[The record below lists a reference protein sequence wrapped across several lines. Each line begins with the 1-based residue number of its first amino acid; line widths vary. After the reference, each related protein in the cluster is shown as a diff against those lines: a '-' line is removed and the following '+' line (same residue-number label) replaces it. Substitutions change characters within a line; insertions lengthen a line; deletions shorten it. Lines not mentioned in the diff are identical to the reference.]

1 MNHDLSLFSCQQ
13 CRKHHFR
20 LHASLVCYQVDC
32 SDAKIF
38 SKSFPILFFNLLKRT
53 RFFVSVWH
61 RQKRYSIV
69 RSAFVKVLLHCSFE
83 NLYAQTDIGN
93 ENPALVSVSG
103 ILEESDKCAHVLRAC
118 IYGCARI
125 APGGP
130 TSVEQGNQGLEEA
143 EYVFVKHIRETYS
156 WNMESCLFGIPED
169 IRCYVSSVMW
179 IENSTSVQGRPRVS
193 KTIRGMF
200 ENEYAFRLFPPTFG
214 SDNEKIKSRSLINAN
229 RTILITSGIVLGGKF
244 VYRVSRIPNP

>member
-83 NLYAQTDIGN
+83 NLYVQTDIGN

-156 WNMESCLFGIPED
+156 WNILVKHGILFVRNSRRYPLPCLIGNVNRKFNERAGTAQ
-169 IRCYVSSVMW
+169 S
-179 IENSTSVQGRPRVS
+179 IENYSWNVWKWV
-193 KTIRGMF
+193 
-200 ENEYAFRLFPPTFG
+200 
-214 SDNEKIKSRSLINAN
+214 
-229 RTILITSGIVLGGKF
+229 
-244 VYRVSRIPNP
+244 RIPAFSSDLRLR